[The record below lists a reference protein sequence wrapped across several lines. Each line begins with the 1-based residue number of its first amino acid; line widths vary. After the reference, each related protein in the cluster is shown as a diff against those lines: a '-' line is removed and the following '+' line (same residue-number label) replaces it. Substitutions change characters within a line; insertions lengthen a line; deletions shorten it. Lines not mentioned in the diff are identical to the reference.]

1 MKKSSAAEKTA
12 IQGGLGLACLCA
24 QTAADM
30 RGKDTVVLDLTAST
44 PIVDYFVITT
54 ATSARQMKAIASEIN
69 AKMKAQGSPKI
80 GVEGQESSAWLLMDF
95 GDIVLDRKSVV

>member
-1 MKKSSAAEKTA
+1 MKKYTAAEPAA
-12 IQGGLGLACLCA
+12 IEGGLGLACLCA

-54 ATSARQMKAIASEIN
+54 ATSARQNSGPPS
-69 AKMKAQGSPKI
+69 GS
-80 GVEGQESSAWLLMDF
+80 M
-95 GDIVLDRKSVV
+95 